1 MKGDAFGLVLSLT
14 DLLALPRNGVL
25 PQKSILQYIVI
36 PSSRYGAIKCRSSTL
51 ELLHEG
57 QA

>member
-1 MKGDAFGLVLSLT
+1 MKGDAFGLVVSLI
-14 DLLALPRNGVL
+14 DLQAMPRNGVL
-25 PQKSILQYIVI
+25 PQHSIFQYIVI
-36 PSSRYGAIKCRSSTL
+36 PSSRYGATKCQSSTL